1 MIEEA
6 LTEKIIGCAYEVYN
20 SLGSGFLESV
30 YHNALLIALEEQC
43 LDVKSEYPIKVLFKD
58 KIVGNFYADLLV
70 EDKIIIEIKAVDCL
84 AKIHEVQIV
93 NYLKSTGLDVGLL
106 INFGTEYIQVKRKYR
121 KPNMEK

>member
-30 YHNALLIALEEQC
+30 YHNALTIALEEQC
-43 LDVKSEYPIKVLFKD
+43 IDVKSEYPIKVLFRE
-58 KIVGNFYADLLV
+58 KIIGNFYADLLV
-70 EDKIIIEIKAVDCL
+70 EDKIIIEIKAIDHL
-84 AKIHEVQIV
+84 AKIHEIQIV
-93 NYLKSTGLDVGLL
+93 NYLKATGLDIGLL
-106 INFGTEYIQVKRKYR
+106 INFGTENIQVKRKYR